1 MQEYHIEQTAF
12 FAKQVKKLTKRYRK
26 IGKDID
32 HFLEGIQN
40 IDHLGIALGNNLYKT
55 RIRNSSAQK
64 GKSGG
69 FRLFTLV
76 NYNTKQ
82 IVLQKNKKQP
92 IDSNMVYKS
101 YLLGQMVTVWKS
113 YQPLGLYYI

>member
-12 FAKQVKKLTKRYRK
+12 FAKQVKKLTKRYPK

-32 HFLEGIQN
+32 HFLDGIQN
-40 IDHLGIALGNNLYKT
+40 IDHLGIALGDNLYKT

-82 IVLQKNKKQP
+82 IVL
-92 IDSNMVYKS
+92 VYIYSKS
-101 YLLGQMVTVWKS
+101 DLGNITEQELDEIINHTAS
-113 YQPLGLYYI
+113 DYI

>member
-26 IGKDID
+26 IRKDID
-32 HFLEGIQN
+32 HFLDGIQN
-40 IDHLGIALGNNLYKT
+40 IDHLGITLGDNLYKT

-82 IVLQKNKKQP
+82 IVL
-92 IDSNMVYKS
+92 VYIYSKS
-101 YLLGQMVTVWKS
+101 DLENITEQELDEIIKS
-113 YQPLGLYYI
+113 TASDYI